1 MNSAENSSNFT
12 LLKRL
17 GNPKLTTDHACRVA
31 EFMLKAGQQLPST
44 PSVRDGKIR
53 ELRVR
58 LLLEEVLEFA
68 EASGVGI
75 KLREDHDA
83 TPSLHFEDFIFET
96 CDEVNLIKAADG
108 LADISVVT
116 VGAMLAYGIAD
127 VPLLEE
133 VDRNNLAKIARGH
146 KCPKTGKWLKP
157 PDHQPPRIADV
168 LRAQGWCSTTEGG
181 NENHEGNAIPVPGDD
196 R

>member
-1 MNSAENSSNFT
+1 MNSAETNSDR
-12 LLKRL
+12 LLQRL
-17 GNPKLTTDHACRVA
+17 LNPAQTSAHARRVA
-31 EFMLKAGQQLPST
+31 DFMRKAGQQLPGT

-68 EASGVGI
+68 EASGVRI
-75 KLREDHDA
+75 NLREEPYS
-83 TPSLHFEDFIFET
+83 TPPLTYEDFVFDT
-96 CDEVNLIKAADG
+96 NDKVDLVKAADG

-133 VDRNNLAKIARGH
+133 VDQNNLMKIARGRR
-146 KCPKTGKWLKP
+146 CPKTGKWLKP

-168 LRAQGWCSTTEGG
+168 LRAQGWCSPSEGG
-181 NENHEGNAIPVPGDD
+181 DEEHEGNAIPIPGDN